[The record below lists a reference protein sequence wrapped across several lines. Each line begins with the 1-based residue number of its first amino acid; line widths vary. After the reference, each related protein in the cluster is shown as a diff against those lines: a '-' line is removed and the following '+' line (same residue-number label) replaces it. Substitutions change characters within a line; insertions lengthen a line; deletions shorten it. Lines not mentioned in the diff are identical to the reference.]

1 MQDKYV
7 SLTPDFAANQQA
19 IDDRLNVW
27 EFRYD
32 EATGGPLARGVGF
45 ITGLTAATWTYSARQ
60 NHGFTGFFPI
70 ARNNAAHYALI
81 FGAGFLAYHFG
92 SSLIAAVT
100 GDVSQMN
107 YLSQNKFKI
116 VSGQVPYDRPEK

>member
-7 SLTPDFAANQQA
+7 SLTPEFAANQQA
-19 IDDRLNVW
+19 FNDRLNLW
-27 EFRYD
+27 ESRYD
-32 EATGGPLARGVGF
+32 EAAGGPLARGVGF

-81 FGAGFLAYHFG
+81 VGAGLVAYHFG
-92 SSLIAAVT
+92 SNLIAAVT

-107 YLSQNKFKI
+107 YLSKNKYNI
-116 VSGQVPYDRPEK
+116 VSGQAPYDREK